1 MQNKTITRTLLLSA
15 AFIFSISIQAQDKKA
30 KALLDQVSAKVKSY
44 SSITIDFKYDSN
56 TDTYY
61 EKVIKIN
68 YLKSGW
74 RFDESDLSYEF
85 HKKIPKIENVKIRGE
100 VVNQVKKSALDVK
113 LKDNKGSKNKFGN

>member
-1 MQNKTITRTLLLSA
+1 M
-15 AFIFSISIQAQDKKA
+15 
-30 KALLDQVSAKVKSY
+30 
-44 SSITIDFKYDSN
+44 
-56 TDTYY
+56 
-61 EKVIKIN
+61 IKIN
-68 YLKSGW
+68 YVKSGW